1 MKQND
6 QPMPGSYV
14 LKVGEE
20 NRRYAQ
26 ELLGE
31 NEKLRG
37 LVAALK
43 SEKQQLEERLQ
54 QMDRVARE
62 HEVVRGLLTT
72 LETDK
77 ISLLGQLRRVREELD
92 RHLEN
97 QDRLQK
103 QLAQVEVQN
112 RRFSEEFV
120 AVEQQNNN
128 LTNLYVASYR
138 LHGTLDRKDVLNTIQ
153 EILANL
159 VGSEEQGIFEVTPD
173 GTALSLVASV
183 GIDAVQYREI
193 RLGAGPIG
201 RAGLSG
207 NLYVVGPDAADSE
220 EETLTACIP
229 LKLNERVTGVI
240 ALFRLLPQKAGLE
253 AVDHELFD
261 LLATHA
267 ATALYCTG
275 LHTKLAPGASRP

>member
-1 MKQND
+1 MKQKD
-6 QPMPGSYV
+6 QAMPGSYI
-14 LKVGEE
+14 LRVGEE

-37 LVAALK
+37 LVAALR
-43 SEKQQLEERLQ
+43 SEKQQLEARLQ
-54 QMDRVARE
+54 EMDGLTKE
-62 HEVVRGLLTT
+62 HEIVRGLLTT

-92 RHLEN
+92 RHLED
-97 QDRLQK
+97 QDRLQQ
-103 QLAQVEVQN
+103 QLVQVEVQN
-112 RRFSEEFV
+112 RRFAEEFV

-138 LHGTLDRKDVLNTIQ
+138 LHGTLDRKEVLNTIQ

-159 VGSEEQGIFEVTPD
+159 VGTEEQGIFELTPD
-173 GTALSLVASV
+173 GTSLSLVASV
-183 GIDAVQYREI
+183 GIDAARYREI
-193 RLGAGPIG
+193 RLDAGPIG
-201 RAGLSG
+201 RTGLTG
-207 NLYVVGPDAADSE
+207 KLYVVAPGAADSE

-240 ALFRLLPQKAGLE
+240 ALFRLLPQKEHLE

-275 LHTKLAPGASRP
+275 LHTKLAVGA